1 MPRIPKTDEEL
12 KARKHANNVAYYEN
26 KPHYKKLTPEE
37 RLVRGAKKWLAQL
50 SIEKRA
56 ELLVQSILPKP
67 APKIEPEQP
76 PVNPA

>member
-1 MPRIPKTDEEL
+1 MGRKPHTEEEL

-37 RLVRGAKKWLAQL
+37 KAIRGAKKWLQQL
-50 SIEKRA
+50 TVEKRA

-67 APKIEPEQP
+67 TSKIEPELP